1 MQRPSQPAEQRL
13 EPVVIER
20 SKGDGWLDIP
30 GDAASG
36 LLDRTRTYS
45 LGIGLDSF
53 LLQVLKPRRLFVAIP
68 AKDLDRVLT
77 RGMAT
82 SAVELSIADWP
93 DGDIGANAIV
103 GSGVVTLIRPSPD
116 EGALPE

>member
-1 MQRPSQPAEQRL
+1 
-13 EPVVIER
+13 
-20 SKGDGWLDIP
+20 
-30 GDAASG
+30 
-36 LLDRTRTYS
+36 
-45 LGIGLDSF
+45 
-53 LLQVLKPRRLFVAIP
+53 
-68 AKDLDRVLT
+68 
-77 RGMAT
+77 MAT